1 MNRPS
6 AAERSAP
13 VIVRVLVV
21 VAACVVLFAA
31 LAADMEAGGAISRFD
46 VRVAEWNAAHMPTA
60 AEWAARPFSWVG
72 GFVGIAIIVTVVSL
86 ALLRAGRRRDAL
98 VLIAA
103 TLVAQV
109 AINGPKDVFARPRPE
124 AGSAVPLPGS
134 YSFPSGHALTAV
146 VVFGLLASLWGRRVG
161 YMAAAALALAIGASR
176 VVLNVHYP
184 SDVAAGFLLGL
195 TILVLAL
202 AVRASRSSARPAQP
216 PREPRRRAEER
227 PIAH

>member
-1 MNRPS
+1 L
-6 AAERSAP
+6 RSAF
-13 VIVRVLVV
+13 IA
-21 VAACVVLFAA
+21 VASLIAFAA
-31 LAADMEAGGAISRFD
+31 LAADEEANGAISRLD
-46 VRVAEWNAAHMPTA
+46 VRVAEWNAAHVPTA

-72 GFVGIAIIVTVVSL
+72 GFVGITIIVTVVSL

-109 AINGPKDVFARPRPE
+109 AINGPKELFARPRPE
-124 AGSAVPLPGS
+124 AGSAVPLPDS

-146 VVFGLLASLWGRRVG
+146 VVFGLLAALWGRRAG
-161 YMAAAALALAIGASR
+161 YLAAAALALAIGASR
-176 VVLNVHYP
+176 VVLNVHYVG
-184 SDVAAGFLLGL
+184 DVAAGFLLGL

-202 AVRASRSSARPAQP
+202 AVRSSQSWARPAQP

-227 PIAH
+227 QIVH

>member
-1 MNRPS
+1 L
-6 AAERSAP
+6 RSAF
-13 VIVRVLVV
+13 IA
-21 VAACVVLFAA
+21 VASLIAFAA
-31 LAADMEAGGAISRFD
+31 LAVDEEAGGAISRLD
-46 VRVAEWNAAHMPTA
+46 VQIATWNAAHMPTA

-72 GFVGIAIIVTVVSL
+72 GFVGITIIVAIVTL

-98 VLIAA
+98 VLVAA
-103 TLVAQV
+103 TLVAQA
-109 AINGPKDVFARPRPE
+109 AIHGPKAAFARPRPE
-124 AGSAVPLPGS
+124 AGSAVPLPDS

-146 VVFGLLASLWGRRVG
+146 VVFGLLAALWGRRVG
-161 YMAAAALALAIGASR
+161 YVAAAALALAIGASR